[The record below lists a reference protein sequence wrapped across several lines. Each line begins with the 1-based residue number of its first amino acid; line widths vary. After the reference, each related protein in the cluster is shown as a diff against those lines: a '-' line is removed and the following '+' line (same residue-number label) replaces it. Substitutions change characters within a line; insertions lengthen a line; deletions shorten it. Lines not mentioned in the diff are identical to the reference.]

1 VETWRSLLALP
12 VELGAWPAGMGKG
25 KGEGGLLGL
34 SYCSA
39 ARHGWLPWQR
49 QLGVVPAQTRGAR
62 ERRRPS
68 PAAPRC
74 RAGRQGMATCGSG
87 GGDRGEVTGRLGPGV
102 HTRSSNLRCMMMPFL
117 LPSAHAPPRRISE
130 PAV

>member
-49 QLGVVPAQTRGAR
+49 QLGVVPAQTRERESEGDLHLPRRGAGQAGR
-62 ERRRPS
+62 GWP
-68 PAAPRC
+68 
-74 RAGRQGMATCGSG
+74 RAGAA
-87 GGDRGEVTGRLGPGV
+87 EV
-102 HTRSSNLRCMMMPFL
+102 
-117 LPSAHAPPRRISE
+117 I
-130 PAV
+130 AVR